1 MQSVRLATP
10 QVRNSI
16 LRCDATVS
24 VWRRHSREIIYHGA
38 IFILALTMPGLRD
51 SILRSD
57 WNASI
62 WRRNRSETACYG
74 AMRRCP
80 SGDVTAA
87 KQHTTVRF
95 SWSRNIGASS
105 QSELGFRA
113 IKGTHCR
120 YRTAQ
125 DKRNAIVRWQAIA
138 ISNLSAW
145 PLARNSFG
153 ALGYFVSVTASREV

>member
-1 MQSVRLATP
+1 MESVRLATP

-16 LRCDATVS
+16 LRCDAEVS
-24 VWRRHSREIIYHGA
+24 VWRRYSCETAYYGA
-38 IFILALTMPGLRD
+38 IFLVAEH
-51 SILRSD
+51 
-57 WNASI
+57 
-62 WRRNRSETACYG
+62 RRAIT
-74 AMRRCP
+74 
-80 SGDVTAA
+80 
-87 KQHTTVRF
+87 
-95 SWSRNIGASS
+95 
-105 QSELGFRA
+105 SELGFRG

-125 DKRNAIVRWQAIA
+125 DKRNATVRWQAIA